1 MNSLKLLSIFIFSTI
16 ICIATNGQ
24 DLDYS
29 IDQNFNSGL
38 SLTRGTV
45 GDMVLLENNQFIIIG
60 SFTSFSEVCCSAL
73 FNSNG
78 SLQTNLGIGGQE
90 ISIYNN
96 TILQYGNV
104 IRRFT
109 FGSQTLL
116 IESFDFEFQKSPY
129 NGFLSNEVLDA
140 LIEPDDNILAAGRF
154 FTDSLDI
161 SPETIRQLC
170 RIDSTGAPDPDFP
183 MLHCAAPMDAFIR
196 DMEMLSDGSYILT
209 GLFTEFGGYAYHQV
223 GKLNPDFS
231 VDTTFVNSFA
241 PGGQISILYVDSQ
254 DRIWIN
260 AFSSN
265 LIGEPPFFGTKLIR
279 LLANG
284 EVDNDFTRPD
294 LYHPLTAVSLM
305 DGFVNDIV
313 EMPDGK
319 FILAGG
325 FTAINDQE
333 RLCIVMIEDDG
344 TVVDGTLGNIGPD
357 EAVWGSVE
365 RFPLISNIRL
375 LDDGKLLLGGS
386 FSSFGGEDY
395 HCLVRLQPQ
404 PVTTSVQ
411 IKKQGLV
418 IYPNPATGH
427 FTIRLPDGEGPFVKV
442 EIFDLH
448 GRVLRQ
454 WTAQSEFGGSYSVEG
469 LSAGVYVVKVDTGEN
484 RFSQKLIVRP

>member
-170 RIDSTGAPDPDFP
+170 RIDSTGAPDPGFP
-183 MLHCAAPMDAFIR
+183 MLHCATPEDAFVR

-209 GLFTEFGGYAYHQV
+209 GFFTEFGGYPYNQV

-231 VDTTFVNSFA
+231 VDTTFINSFEE
-241 PGGQISILYVDSQ
+241 GGIGFIKLIDSQ
-254 DRIWIN
+254 DRIWLRMS
-260 AFSSN
+260 SSN
-265 LIGEPPFFGTKLIR
+265 LIGEAPFFGSSVVR
-279 LLANG
+279 LLPDGSVDPNFVRPLLLNPNG
-284 EVDNDFTRPD
+284 ASGLGR
-294 LYHPLTAVSLM
+294 M
-305 DGFVNDIV
+305 NDIV
-313 EMPDGK
+313 ELPNGN
-319 FILAGG
+319 FILVGVFYEVSG
-325 FTAINDQE
+325 HP
-333 RLCIVMIEDDG
+333 RKHIVMLEDNG
-344 TVVDGTLGNIGPD
+344 TVIEGVFESFGPD
-357 EAVWGSVE
+357 EAVWGSWNNI
-365 RFPLISNIRL
+365 PALTSISL
-375 LDDGKLLLGGS
+375 LDDGKILLGGQ
-386 FSSFGGEDY
+386 FSSFGGEPY
-395 HCLVRLQPQ
+395 SCLVRLQPQ
-404 PVTTSVQ
+404 PVTTSDQ

-427 FTIRLPDGEGPFVKV
+427 FTLRLPDGESPVKIV

-454 WTAQSEFGGSYSVEG
+454 WRTPSVFGGSYSVEG
-469 LSAGVYVVKVDTGEN
+469 LAAGVYVVKVETLQS
-484 RFSQKLIVRP
+484 RYSQKLIVE